1 MFKTDELLS
10 NGEDKD
16 KTCTTLK
23 KNASAFKLIE
33 DCISRLNNSKP
44 EFSQN
49 GTKIV
54 IKIENQSPRTD
65 HLNEPKIVDQF
76 VKNNNCDVQQ
86 TCLDDAFK
94 SCIFDIDSDSS
105 SVNDDIFNKQV
116 ELNEDSLTSKLNS
129 NIDNHKRKNSLLNE
143 DDNSSSCDTTCDHLY
158 SNKTKKIRTTEDN
171 AISKQSSKSSQE
183 ITVDIPKILEPY
195 KNTLEIFLQKHICLI
210 LPTIDKCIE
219 CRFYQM
225 KHHFTSDY
233 DYDNIICRFY
243 AFRQLKFTESGTL
256 VVAGYPDPYNNIIST
271 ADLGLWLPSPNLS
284 VPNKIN
290 TEASIKILEDTG
302 GQFCRFV
309 EDEKEALKLNCIIQ
323 PENRNVVWK
332 KCVNGVRELCDVCK
346 TSIFNHHWS
355 CGKCG
360 FVVCVDCFR
369 NKLEG
374 NNKFK
379 KISSIRCSKKIW
391 LLCSDQVEHRVDQL
405 SITQILAGDS
415 LYHVSKLMH
424 EICILHNI
432 PLDCKCI
439 QNLRTPSS
447 ISIDI
452 ESIINISLKN
462 KFESYCS
469 NDDDDDDIA
478 HSRLSCSISKKYS
491 EYYKRSNK
499 PRRTKPEDQHKS
511 STYSRRTGSMNY
523 RKIQYLRRKKMSPKL
538 SLSHKNTVG
547 SYMWLCEGHLLFLLD
562 PEDYCNYKIFQVC
575 KILNFYLSIVVNYC
589 FLVKKNV
596 TNAFIKYEFKRFWQD
611 IEFSERYSKIL
622 KNNR

>member
-1 MFKTDELLS
+1 MFFKIDELIS
-10 NGEDKD
+10 NGEDKNEP
-16 KTCTTLK
+16 CTTFK
-23 KNASAFKLIE
+23 KNISAYELIE
-33 DCISRLNNSKP
+33 DCISRLNSSKP

-54 IKIENQSPRTD
+54 IKIENQSSRVD
-65 HLNEPKIVDQF
+65 HLNEPIVVDKF
-76 VKNNNCDVQQ
+76 LKNNSSDIQQ
-86 TCLDDAFK
+86 TCLDEAFK
-94 SCIFDIDSDSS
+94 NCIFDIDNDLS
-105 SVNDDIFNKQV
+105 SVNDDIFNKLV
-116 ELNEDSLTSKLNS
+116 KLNEDDSSKINS
-129 NIDNHKRKNSLLNE
+129 NLHNHKRKISQSNE
-143 DDNSSSCDTTCDHLY
+143 NNTSSNNCDITCEHLY
-158 SNKTKKIRTTEDN
+158 FDKTKIIQTIEDSSN
-171 AISKQSSKSSQE
+171 AISEQSPKACQE
-183 ITVDIPKILEPY
+183 IKIPKFLEQY
-195 KNTLEIFLQKHICLI
+195 RNTLEIFLQNHICLI

-225 KHHFTSDY
+225 KHHITSDYDY

-284 VPNKIN
+284 IPNKIN
-290 TEASIKILEDTG
+290 IEASMKILEDTG

-309 EDEKEALKLNCIIQ
+309 EDEKEALKLNWTNKK
-323 PENRNVVWK
+323 EKRKVVWK

-374 NNKFK
+374 NNQFT
-379 KISSIRCSKKIW
+379 KISNIRYGKKIW

-415 LYHVSKLMH
+415 LFLVSKLMH

-432 PLDCKCI
+432 PLDCNCI
-439 QNLRTPSS
+439 QNLRPKSS

-452 ESIINISLKN
+452 KSIVNISLKN
-462 KFESYCS
+462 KVESYYS
-469 NDDDDDDIA
+469 SDDDNIVQ
-478 HSRLSCSISKKYS
+478 SRLSCSINKNYS
-491 EYYKRSNK
+491 EYCKLNNK
-499 PRRTKPEDQHKS
+499 ARGIKSEVQNKS
-511 STYSRRTGSMNY
+511 STFRRNIEGTNY
-523 RKIQYLRRKKMSPKL
+523 RRIQYYIRRKKMSPKL
-538 SLSHKNTVG
+538 SLSYSNTIG

-562 PEDYCNYKIFQVC
+562 PKSYYNYTIFQVC
-575 KILNFYLSIVVNYC
+575 KN
-589 FLVKKNV
+589 
-596 TNAFIKYEFKRFWQD
+596 
-611 IEFSERYSKIL
+611 
-622 KNNR
+622 

>member
-1 MFKTDELLS
+1 MLFKTDEILS
-10 NGEDKD
+10 NGEDQD

-23 KNASAFKLIE
+23 KNVNAYKIFE
-33 DCISRLNNSKP
+33 NCCISRLHNPKP
-44 EFSQN
+44 EISPN

-54 IKIENQSPRTD
+54 IKIENESPKVD
-65 HLNEPKIVDQF
+65 YLNESKTDNKC
-76 VKNNNCDVQQ
+76 VKNNSCDVQQ
-86 TCLDDAFK
+86 TRLDDAFK

-105 SVNDDIFNKQV
+105 SVKGDIFNKKV
-116 ELNEDSLTSKLNS
+116 ESNEEGSSLKINS
-129 NIDNHKRKNSLLNE
+129 NLLNNKRKNLLLNE

-158 SNKTKKIRTTEDN
+158 SSKTKKIRTIEDN
-171 AISKQSSKSSQE
+171 AISKQSPKSCEE

-225 KHHFTSDY
+225 KHHLTSDY
-233 DYDNIICRFY
+233 DHDNIICRFY

-271 ADLGLWLPSPNLS
+271 ADLGLWLPSPNIS

-290 TEASIKILEDTG
+290 IEASLKILEDTG

-309 EDEKEALKLNCIIQ
+309 EDEKEALKLNWTIQ
-323 PENRNVVWK
+323 PEKRNVVWK

-369 NKLEG
+369 NKLDG
-374 NNKFK
+374 NSQFK
-379 KISSIRCSKKIW
+379 KISSIRCGKKCW

-415 LYHVSKLMH
+415 LNLVSKLMH
-424 EICILHNI
+424 DICISNNI
-432 PLDCKCI
+432 PLDCNCI
-439 QNLRTPSS
+439 QNLKSTSS

-469 NDDDDDDIA
+469 NNDDNNIA
-478 HSRLSCSISKKYS
+478 HSRLSCSINNNYS
-491 EYYKRSNK
+491 EYCKLSIK
-499 PRRTKPEDQHKS
+499 SKEIKPEVQHKS
-511 STYSRRTGSMNY
+511 STFRRNVGSMNY
-523 RKIQYLRRKKMSPKL
+523 RRIQYLRRRKISPKL
-538 SLSHKNTVG
+538 SLSHNNTIG

-562 PEDYCNYKIFQVC
+562 PEGYCNYKIFQVC
-575 KILNFYLSIVVNYC
+575 KILNLYVPNVVIYC
-589 FLVKKNV
+589 FFSEKNS
-596 TNAFIKYEFKRFWQD
+596 TNA
-611 IEFSERYSKIL
+611 
-622 KNNR
+622 